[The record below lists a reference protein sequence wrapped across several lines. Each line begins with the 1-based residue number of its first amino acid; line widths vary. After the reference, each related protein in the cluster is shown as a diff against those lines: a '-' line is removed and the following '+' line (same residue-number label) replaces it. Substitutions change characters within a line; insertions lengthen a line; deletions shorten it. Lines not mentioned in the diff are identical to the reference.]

1 MENNL
6 HAFMYKKMAP
16 SRICKQV
23 ENKSASAKVRL
34 QTTAELVKK
43 DFSRFARQ
51 AQM

>member
-1 MENNL
+1 MS
-6 HAFMYKKMAP
+6 KKWLSAE
-16 SRICKQV
+16 CKQV

>member
-1 MENNL
+1 MNCGN
-6 HAFMYKKMAP
+6 YYNSK
-16 SRICKQV
+16 CKHE
-23 ENKSASAKVRL
+23 ENKATSAKVRL